1 VNVAADE
8 AGNERDAH
16 VVEDI
21 CSYVTD
27 VSPRS
32 FFLFAG
38 AGSGK
43 TRTLVEVL
51 RRVTGVVEHA
61 AGGIYAAKLRA
72 RGQSVRVITYTKN
85 AARVVTSRLGANG
98 LTEVST
104 IHSFCW
110 DLVKGFDDDIRQAML
125 ARNAEELAKAKA
137 SAQSKKK
144 GENDTDRSKYAELEA
159 KADGLRATPAFR
171 YHPDHNTYGE
181 GALSHQAVLHVASW
195 LLRERPTLQRIVQD
209 RHPLLL
215 IDESQDTMR
224 GVLDA
229 LFDLTSVRPGY
240 FTLGLLGDH
249 RQRIYADGH
258 ADLPSH
264 IPPAWARP
272 ALQMNHRSQER
283 IVRLINAIWE
293 SDIEGR
299 TQPKTGVAQ
308 HPRSEKQGGK
318 VRIFVGDTAH
328 TTSAKLAAEAGCAST
343 MAKVTNEVA
352 WTADQKGF
360 KTLALEHKLGA
371 KRGDFYE
378 VYCGMHLLDEEA
390 ATPDPNGERMGPAM
404 VRPLLG
410 GLMELAACVRPDG
423 TWEEF
428 AAVAV
433 LRRHE
438 TLARVPSERAAR
450 ATRLGELQQAVSRFA
465 GMCRAEGALIRQVL
479 DPILE
484 ANVLPADSRL
494 VEAYHDDRPAPPQPE
509 KGADESKEDR
519 QRRGWHVLLNA
530 SWAELARYCA
540 YLSGEAPFATHQVV
554 KGSEFKHV
562 MVVMDDE
569 EAGGF
574 QFSYDKVFG
583 GEVLSTRDKENLA
596 AGKETTIDRTLRLLY
611 VTCSRAEESLA
622 LVLWAK
628 DASSAL
634 TAIKACGWFAA
645 DEVVSLS

>member
-1 VNVAADE
+1 MSVAADD

-16 VVEDI
+16 VVEEI

-27 VSPRS
+27 APSRS

-51 RRVTGVVEHA
+51 RRITGVVEHA
-61 AGGIYAAKLRA
+61 AGGIYASKLRG

-85 AARVVTSRLGANG
+85 AARVVTSRLGENR

-110 DLVKGFDDDIRQAML
+110 DLVKGFDDDIRHALL
-125 ARNAEELAKAKA
+125 AKNAEELAEAKA
-137 SAQSKKK
+137 YALSKKR
-144 GENDTDRSKYAELEA
+144 GETDTDRRKYAELEA
-159 KADGLRATPAFR
+159 KADELRATPEFR

-181 GALSHQAVLHVASW
+181 GALAHQDVLHVAAW

-229 LFDLTSVRPGY
+229 LFDLTNVRPGH

-293 SDIEGR
+293 ADVEGR
-299 TQPKTGVAQ
+299 TQPKSGVVQ
-308 HPRSEKQGGK
+308 HPRKEKQGGK
-318 VRIFVGDTAH
+318 VRIFVGDTAR
-328 TTSAKLAAEAGCAST
+328 TTSEKLSAEADCAGA
-343 MAKVTNEVA
+343 MAKVTNEKA

-378 VYCGMHLLDEEA
+378 VYSGMVLLDKEA

-404 VRPLLG
+404 VRLLLG
-410 GLMELAACVRPDG
+410 GLLDLAACVGPDG
-423 TWEEF
+423 AWDEF

-433 LRRHE
+433 LRRHDV
-438 TLARVPSERAAR
+438 LSKVPSERVAR
-450 ATRLGELQQAVSRFA
+450 ATRLAELHQAVGRFA
-465 GMCRAEGALIRQVL
+465 ALCRTEGALVKQVL
-479 DPILE
+479 APILD
-484 ANVLPADSRL
+484 ANALPADARL
-494 VEAYHDDRPAPPQPE
+494 VEAYRDERQTPPEPVRE
-509 KGADESKEDR
+509 VGESKEDR
-519 QRRGWHVLLNA
+519 LRRGWYALMSA
-530 SWAELARYCA
+530 PWAELARYRT
-540 YLSGEAPFATHQVV
+540 YLGGEAPFATHQVV

-569 EAGGF
+569 EAEGNL
-574 QFSYDKVFG
+574 FSYDKLFG
-583 GEVLSTRDKENLA
+583 AEGLSKGDKENIA

-634 TAIKACGWFAA
+634 TAIKACGWFAS
-645 DEVVSLS
+645 DEVVALS